1 MRSVVNSSAAQ
12 SRYWKVEKLTGHLKK
27 REPDFVIIFTTVTL
41 LLVGLVM
48 VFSASA
54 IIEGQRQ
61 GDIYFQL
68 RRQAFWAL
76 FGLAGLLFFSW
87 YDYWKLR
94 RWTNLFL
101 LANLLLLLA
110 VFVPGL
116 GFEAGGAQRWIR
128 IGGLT
133 MQPAELTKVA
143 MVLFTAAYLSRKETR
158 IQNFLKGV
166 FPVLAVLSVFFL
178 LILRQPNLG
187 TAIAIAGTT
196 SIIVFVAGM
205 PLQQLAVAVLAGVPL
220 LGYLMISAPYRLQRI
235 LSFRDPWADPLGS
248 GFQII
253 QSFYALGSG
262 GLFGTG
268 LGRSRQKLFYIP
280 EPQNDFIFAII
291 GEELGFIGASA
302 VLFLF
307 LLLLWRGLKVA
318 LQARDVFGSL
328 LAAGFISMIGLQ
340 TLVNVAVVTGSI
352 PVTGTNLPLIS
363 AGGSSLFVTMCSIGV
378 VLNISRYI
386 KTD

>member
-1 MRSVVNSSAAQ
+1 M
-12 SRYWKVEKLTGHLKK
+12 TGHLKK
-27 REPDFVIIFTTVTL
+27 REPDFVILFTTVTL

-68 RRQAFWAL
+68 RRQALWAVIG
-76 FGLAGLLFFSW
+76 FAGLLFFSR

-143 MVLFTAAYLSRKETR
+143 MVLFASAYLSRKEVR
-158 IQNFLKGV
+158 IQNFLEGV

-196 SIIVFVAGM
+196 SVIVFVAGM
-205 PLQQLAVAVLAGVPL
+205 PLRQLAVAVLAGVPL
-220 LGYLMISAPYRLQRI
+220 LGYLMISAPYRLERL
-235 LSFRDPWADPLGS
+235 LSFRDPWADPLDT
-248 GFQII
+248 GFQVI

-262 GLFGTG
+262 GLFGAG

-307 LLLLWRGLKVA
+307 LLLLWRGFKVA

-363 AGGSSLFVTMCSIGV
+363 AGGSSLFVTMCGIGV

-386 KTD
+386 KAD

>member
-1 MRSVVNSSAAQ
+1 ML
-12 SRYWKVEKLTGHLKK
+12 SRHWRVENMTGHMKK
-27 REPDFVIIFTTVTL
+27 REPDFVILFTTIAL

-54 IIEGQRQ
+54 IIDGQRQ

-68 RRQAFWAL
+68 RRQTLWAL
-76 FGLAGLLFFSW
+76 LGFTGLLFFIH

-94 RWTNLFL
+94 RWTNLLL
-101 LANLLLLLA
+101 LASFLLLLA
-110 VFVPGL
+110 VFVPGI
-116 GFEAGGAQRWIR
+116 GFAAGGAQRWIR
-128 IGGLT
+128 LGGFT
-133 MQPAELTKVA
+133 FQPAELTKVV
-143 MVLFTAAYLSRKETR
+143 MVLFTAACLSRKEVR
-158 IQNFLKGV
+158 IHNFLQGV
-166 FPVLAVLSVFFL
+166 LPVLVVLGIFFL

-196 SIIVFVAGM
+196 SLIIFVAGV
-205 PLQQLAVAVLAGVPL
+205 PLKQLAVAVLAGVPL
-220 LGYLMISAPYRLQRI
+220 VGYLMVSAPYRLQRI

-248 GFQII
+248 GYQII
-253 QSFYALGSG
+253 QSFYALGAG
-262 GLFGTG
+262 GLFGVG

-291 GEELGFIGASA
+291 GEELGFIGAAA

-307 LLLLWRGLKVA
+307 FLLLWRGFKVA

-328 LAAGFISMIGLQ
+328 LAAGIISMVGLQ
-340 TLVNVAVVTGSI
+340 TLVNIAVVTGSI

-363 AGGSSLFVTMCSIGV
+363 AGGSSLFFTMCSIGV
-378 VLNISRYI
+378 VLNISRHV
-386 KTD
+386 KPN